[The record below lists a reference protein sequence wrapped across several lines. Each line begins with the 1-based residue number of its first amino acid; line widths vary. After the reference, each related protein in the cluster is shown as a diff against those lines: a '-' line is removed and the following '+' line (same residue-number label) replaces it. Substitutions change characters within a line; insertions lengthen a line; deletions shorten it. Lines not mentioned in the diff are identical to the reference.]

1 MSDAGSNAGLD
12 DAAIARKKLQAED
25 LARAKEAGWNNP
37 IPFKYDTVVGGEAA
51 PDETR
56 ESAPWLSDAA
66 VYQWDDEFGDV
77 GERNP
82 DLERMLFEDSDLQR
96 IGKKIDALSFNVD
109 VEGPEKIQPVRS
121 VSSHNL
127 CQLDYSLMSTVRG
140 CWSPSRD
147 GRQRQA
153 LPVHR
158 SHAHSVILHPIGP
171 DWP

>member
-1 MSDAGSNAGLD
+1 MSDACSNAGLD

-56 ESAPWLSDAA
+56 ETAPWLSDAA

-127 CQLDYSLMSTVRG
+127 FPLDYSLMSTVRG

-153 LPVHR
+153 VPVHH
-158 SHAHSVILHPIGP
+158 SHTHSVILHPIGS